1 MASVAGQVGL
11 HPRLL
16 HIHRLAGVD
25 DTLASISYG
34 GETRLYIRRDSIWV
48 MLRTGP
54 ESHNNN
60 NNNNNN
66 KYSLKSGAGVVPGLL
81 FLVGLP
87 PDARRGE

>member
-1 MASVAGQVGL
+1 
-11 HPRLL
+11 
-16 HIHRLAGVD
+16 
-25 DTLASISYG
+25 
-34 GETRLYIRRDSIWV
+34 

-66 KYSLKSGAGVVPGLL
+66 KYSLKSGAGVAPGLL